1 MPHHFDRV
9 YAFCNKRIIFVSNIV
24 CMKLTPEQ
32 ANQIIQ
38 QLNNDRDKRQPCNVC
53 GNNNWII
60 NDTIWEIR
68 EFNGGNFVLGGNS
81 SIMPMISIS
90 CSKCG
95 NTHFLNAIKLG
106 IVSPQPPKEETEKKP
121 ESK

>member
-1 MPHHFDRV
+1 
-9 YAFCNKRIIFVSNIV
+9 
-24 CMKLTPEQ
+24 MKLTQEQ

-38 QLNNDRDKRQPCNVC
+38 QLNNDRDKRLPCGIC
-53 GNNNWII
+53 GNNDWII

-68 EFNGGNFVLGGNS
+68 EFNGGDFILGGNS

-106 IVSPQPPKEETEKKP
+106 VISPQVPPKDTNNTTD
-121 ESK
+121 SK